1 MLKLYGKLIRFTRG
15 GTYIYDIQEFFK
27 KKLTP
32 QPPSQ
37 CAQNLFVKRTF
48 VNWEINPFQSKV
60 PILYLMKT

>member
-32 QPPSQ
+32 
-37 CAQNLFVKRTF
+37 
-48 VNWEINPFQSKV
+48 
-60 PILYLMKT
+60 